1 MCKNNLEDVIKKSY
15 ANTVELIRENLY
27 EEIKA
32 QVKKEQKEREEN
44 AYIVFNGDTY
54 VELEYE
60 VETNKVR
67 FGFEIN
73 SIKRTY
79 FELGCLI
86 RDEKNKYVPNTEYD
100 VFILK
105 DGKLFMKQD
114 ELSVLYVAY
123 NEQRFIVKERLNS
136 IRGIINSNRVE
147 ILEQLYNMVSIEH
160 KQKSPL
166 YKEIRENLNK

>member
-1 MCKNNLEDVIKKSY
+1 MSNNLEEITKKSY
-15 ANTVELIRENLY
+15 ENVVELIRNNLY
-27 EEIKA
+27 DEIKA
-32 QVKKEQKEREEN
+32 QIKKEQKEIQEK
-44 AYIVFNGDTY
+44 AYTIFNGNTY

-60 VETNKVR
+60 VETNKIR

-73 SIKRTY
+73 NIKRTY
-79 FELGCLI
+79 FELDCLI
-86 RDEKNKYVPNTEYD
+86 RDDNNKYIPNPKYD
-100 VFILK
+100 IFILK

-114 ELSVLYVAY
+114 ELSVLYVVY

>member
-1 MCKNNLEDVIKKSY
+1 MSNNLEEITKKSY
-15 ANTVELIRENLY
+15 ENVVELIRNNLY
-27 EEIKA
+27 DEIKA
-32 QVKKEQKEREEN
+32 QIKKEQKEMQEK
-44 AYIVFNGDTY
+44 AYTIFNGNTY

-60 VETNKVR
+60 VETNKIR

-73 SIKRTY
+73 NIKRTY
-79 FELGCLI
+79 FELDCLI
-86 RDEKNKYVPNTEYD
+86 RDDNNKYIPNPKYD
-100 VFILK
+100 IFILK

-114 ELSVLYVAY
+114 ELSVLYVVH

-147 ILEQLYNMVSIEH
+147 ILEQLYSMVSVEH